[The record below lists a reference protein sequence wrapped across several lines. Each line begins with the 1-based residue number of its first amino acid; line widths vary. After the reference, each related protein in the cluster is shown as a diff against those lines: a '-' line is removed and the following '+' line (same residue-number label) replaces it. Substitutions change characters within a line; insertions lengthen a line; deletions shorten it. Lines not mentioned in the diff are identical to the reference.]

1 MKPPIQLHDGDYF
14 TVSNGDIY
22 RDVCCQCSMA
32 HLVQLSIMSPD
43 RIKVTTWVDP
53 KKPKAKGKRG
63 NDEKQHR
70 G

>member
-32 HLVQLSIMSPD
+32 HLVQLSIVSPD
-43 RIKVTTWVDP
+43 RIKVTTWVDDRGQ
-53 KKPKAKGKRG
+53 KKRQNGGK
-63 NDEKQHR
+63 K
-70 G
+70 